1 MIWYKMDYLF
11 LYMITFFIIPKV
23 HYRMLS
29 YIEIDTIYRMKI
41 WSENA
46 YMKFVLYDF
55 DKGARHNTNLYR
67 YILSYTPINVNQ
79 IVFYYMLSCNMS
91 KTWYYVCFFVGF
103 TDIQKCTSTQII
115 MCYFNIKSTTAWMI
129 GLDLSS
135 NGWIQLHDMFLKSKH
150 RI

>member
-1 MIWYKMDYLF
+1 MDYLF
-11 LYMITFFIIPKV
+11 LYMITFFNISKV

-29 YIEIDTIYRMKI
+29 YSPRNLEPLYI
-41 WSENA
+41 ENA
-46 YMKFVLYDF
+46 YMKFLLYDS
-55 DKGARHNTNLYR
+55 DIGARHNTNLYR

-91 KTWYYVCFFVGF
+91 KTWYYFCFFVGF

-115 MCYFNIKSTTAWMI
+115 MCYFNIKNTTAWMI

-135 NGWIQLHDMFLKSKH
+135 NGWI
-150 RI
+150 